1 MSDKTTSPVT
11 LHFGGN
17 EITSQYNSSVK
28 EIGQLIIEYRETLTK
43 YHEYKTKVDAIKDKF
58 FAICQDAGTEVND
71 TLEQDAEGA
80 VDSGAIV
87 SATIEMH
94 RLSGKVK
101 TEYLLDVISAVI
113 KDGKCKTDG
122 WYEFLELKKDFIEH
136 AKSQEKNVQIQ
147 SQGYF
152 DVPMYKDGPKLLVDD
167 SSGKRTYM
175 KKDTY
180 TTKTTGEESKLP
192 RVYVN
197 IKKLQDWIKKH
208 PAPAK

>member
-1 MSDKTTSPVT
+1 MSDTTTSPVT

-28 EIGQLIIEYRETLTK
+28 EIGQLIIEYKETLTK
-43 YHEYKTKVDAIKDKF
+43 YQEYKTKVDAIKDKF
-58 FAICQDAGTEVND
+58 FALCQEAGTQVND

-101 TEYLLDVISAVI
+101 TEYLLDLISAII

-122 WYEFLELKKDFIEH
+122 WYEFLKLKKDFTEY
-136 AKSQEKNVQIQ
+136 AASQEKNVQIQ

-152 DVPMYKDGPKLLVDD
+152 AVPMYKDGPQLLEDD
-167 SSGKRTYM
+167 SDGKRVYM
-175 KKDTY
+175 KKEAY
-180 TTKTTGEESKLP
+180 TTKTGEESRLP

-197 IKKLQDWIKKH
+197 LKKLQDWIKRH